1 MTTESSL
8 ESCGEKRW
16 IQEYL
21 YENECN
27 KLKLEF
33 ELSPLIAHPELLTIG
48 PHEHANFLALI

>member
-1 MTTESSL
+1 MATESSL

-33 ELSPLIAHPELLTIG
+33 ELSSLIAHPELLTIG
-48 PHEHANFLALI
+48 PHEHEY